1 MNILWSVNT
10 VSPNVGKSLGI
21 RSTHAI
27 SWVES
32 MSKEIKQLHR
42 LAIAAPGTGTELK
55 KVENDGITY
64 YVLPADCEKTDH
76 WGRVIEDFRPE
87 IIHTYGTEK
96 CHNVQLIDN
105 YADQLPIVISLQ
117 GIITAYQKYYYAGMS
132 MWEILFNYTIGNFL
146 LRNGI
151 IRGKRN
157 FARQAVYE
165 QRMLRGVRYVEGRSD
180 WDRAVSLDI
189 NPELKYYHCPRMI
202 RSPFFDHQWMGEFC
216 ELHSILVHQADYP
229 IKGLHIMLDA
239 LARLRRTYPDVKL
252 YIAGKN
258 HSVRDTW
265 KKKLGKSG
273 YVQFIE
279 RKIRQHGLQDHIV
292 FTGML
297 DADSMAERL
306 SRVHVCVIPS
316 SIENAPNALAEAMV
330 VGTPSVASYVGG
342 NADMLNQ
349 GECGWLYRYDEPELL
364 ADRIRHIFEHPEE
377 AQKKAAA
384 AFRVARHRHN
394 PMDLKFRLIGI
405 YENIIQDFRTT
416 TQNYAETQ

>member
-1 MNILWSVNT
+1 MKILWTVNT
-10 VSPNVGKSLGI
+10 VPPGVALSLGV

-32 MSKEIKQLHR
+32 MGEKIKHLHR
-42 LAIAAPGTGTELK
+42 LAIAAPGTDRELH
-55 KVENDGITY
+55 KVEHQGITY
-64 YVLPADCEKTDH
+64 YILPADCEKTDY
-76 WGRVIEDFRPE
+76 WGRVLDDFQPD

-96 CHNVQLIDN
+96 RHNVLLIEK
-105 YADQLPIVISLQ
+105 YGAQIPIVISLQ
-117 GIITAYQKYYYAGMS
+117 GIITAYQKYYHAGMT
-132 MWEILFNYTIGNFL
+132 MKEILFNYTIGNFL
-146 LRNGI
+146 LGNGI
-151 IRGKRN
+151 IRGRRN

-202 RSPFFDHQWMGEFC
+202 RSPFFEYRWAGERC
-216 ELHSILVHQADYP
+216 EPHSILVHQADYP

-239 LARLRRTYPDVKL
+239 LAKLRRKYPDVKL
-252 YIAGKN
+252 YIAGRNNFQRK
-258 HSVRDTW
+258 TW
-265 KKKLGKSG
+265 KKKLAKSG

-279 RKIRQHGLQDHIV
+279 KKIRQYDLWAHIE

-297 DADSMAERL
+297 DANAMAEKL
-306 SRVHVCVIPS
+306 SRIHVCVIPS

-349 GECGWLYRYDEPELL
+349 GECGWLYRYDEPAML
-364 ADRIRHIFEHPEE
+364 ADRISHIFDHPEA
-377 AQKKAAA
+377 AQQKADRALQ
-384 AFRVARHRHN
+384 VARHRHD
-394 PMDLKFRLIGI
+394 PDCLPQRLTDI
-405 YENIIQDFRTT
+405 YCRIIQDFCK
-416 TQNYAETQ
+416 